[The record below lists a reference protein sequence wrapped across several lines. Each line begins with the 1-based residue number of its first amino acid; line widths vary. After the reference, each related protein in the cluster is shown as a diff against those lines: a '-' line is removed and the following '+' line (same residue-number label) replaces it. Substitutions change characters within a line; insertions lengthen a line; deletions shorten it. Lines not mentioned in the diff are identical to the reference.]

1 MYLLQ
6 CLQGV
11 RVYFSDEVGF
21 SYSIKILTN
30 RIDIHQAVVRHLY
43 TFEVWEK
50 PENLEN
56 SELENDQQIL
66 CSFHESDNNP
76 IVQYIVV

>member
-30 RIDIHQAVVRHLY
+30 RINIHQAVVRHLY
-43 TFEVWEK
+43 TFEV
-50 PENLEN
+50 
-56 SELENDQQIL
+56 
-66 CSFHESDNNP
+66 
-76 IVQYIVV
+76 